1 MVSHYIQMSYVED
14 AGLMEEVM
22 DGIGA
27 DELELNGDKE
37 EYDDDL
43 YEYGEYLHGYYSDS
57 YGS

>member
-1 MVSHYIQMSYVED
+1 MSYVED

-43 YEYGEYLHGYYSDS
+43 YEYGEYLQGYYSDS